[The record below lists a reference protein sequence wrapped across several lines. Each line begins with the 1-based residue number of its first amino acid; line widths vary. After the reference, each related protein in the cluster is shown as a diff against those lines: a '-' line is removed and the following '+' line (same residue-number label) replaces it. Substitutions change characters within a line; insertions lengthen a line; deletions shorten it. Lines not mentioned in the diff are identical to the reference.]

1 MSPTST
7 PAILHLAWIISSA
20 LLYEILRI
28 IVAPALFHCYTKD
41 YGRLSTGKKRAWG
54 IRFSSISNSIIV
66 VTLAVVSLSKPGV
79 WTNPFQA
86 HPWSVQ
92 ASISITA
99 GYFVADMYWMLRYPV
114 ESGAHYAYKFHHV
127 FSLFGFYSILS
138 YPMLGHLLSIRLL
151 SELSQPFLH
160 FREFLKD
167 ANIKLPIFYVLNA
180 LCFTMTFTLT
190 RIFSQLLFYTK
201 LWEILGDDRFDR
213 VPMYIHMMWF
223 SAGAFLD
230 ILNIYWFTLLV
241 RGMRKILMEYC
252 TKQTEL

>member
-160 FREFLKD
+160 FR
-167 ANIKLPIFYVLNA
+167 
-180 LCFTMTFTLT
+180 
-190 RIFSQLLFYTK
+190 
-201 LWEILGDDRFDR
+201 

>member
-160 FREFLKD
+160 FR
-167 ANIKLPIFYVLNA
+167 
-180 LCFTMTFTLT
+180 
-190 RIFSQLLFYTK
+190 
-201 LWEILGDDRFDR
+201 

-241 RGMRKILMEYC
+241 RGMWKILMEYC